1 MNEVSLY
8 DIIDTRVY
16 IEVLIMVAKAS
27 TLEDI
32 RKQSHDILESFNISR
47 ASVFGSFASGNV
59 KSRSDVDIIIDT
71 GDTQL
76 GFAFLELKKQLEK
89 KFGRKVDLLTQ
100 EAVRVSGL
108 EDKVKNELKVIYEQ
122 E

>member
-1 MNEVSLY
+1 
-8 DIIDTRVY
+8 
-16 IEVLIMVAKAS
+16 MVEKAS

-32 RKQSHDILESFNISR
+32 RKNSHEILESYNISR
-47 ASVFGSFASGNV
+47 ASVFGSFARGNV
-59 KSRSDVDIIIDT
+59 KSKSDVDIIIDT
-71 GDTQL
+71 GDIHL

-108 EDKVKNELKVIYEQ
+108 EDKVKNELKVIYEKK
-122 E
+122 